1 MFNGGFV
8 LSPKIQDGSTALK
21 ISLEAGYR
29 DIGVLLYA
37 HEYMIKNKSPYTSLR
52 SAGGRSRK
60 PSSSLSS
67 STNVLHGHISSN
79 SNLTGSI
86 NTSEMTNTENSRPS

>member
-1 MFNGGFV
+1 M
-8 LSPKIQDGSTALK
+8 SQDGSSALK

-52 SAGGRSRK
+52 SSGRSRK
-60 PSSSLSS
+60 HSSSLSS
-67 STNVLHGHISSN
+67 STNALPGSSTTSVNATISSAN
-79 SNLTGSI
+79 DPDTAQ
-86 NTSEMTNTENSRPS
+86 TENGSSKQMSHSLHS